1 VIGTMP
7 DRRHIGLSWADR
19 IFNGVARLLTG
30 AGISLYGSRNLAVRG
45 RKSGDWRIV
54 PVNLLEVGGVSF
66 LVAPRGETQWV
77 RNIRVAG
84 GGELRLGRH
93 SQPFRA
99 LELPDAD
106 KPPVLR
112 AYLARWRFEVA
123 RFFEGVGT
131 SPSDEELRRVAGRYP
146 VFRIETTPVTDPPRP

>member
-1 VIGTMP
+1 VIGAMS
-7 DRRHIGLSWADR
+7 DRRYVGLSWADR

-30 AGISLYGSRNLAVRG
+30 AGVSLYGSRNLAVRG
-45 RKSGDWRIV
+45 RKSGEWRIV
-54 PVNLLEVGGVSF
+54 PVNLLDVGGVSF

-77 RNIRVAG
+77 RNVRAAG

-99 LELPDAD
+99 VELSDAD

-131 SPSDEELRRVAGRYP
+131 SPSDEELRCVAGRYP
-146 VFRIETTPVTDPPRP
+146 VFRIETTPVSGSPRP